1 MGRQI
6 VVLDAPSNLGLRP
19 PAPGVVPGV
28 YKLAGA
34 LRDQGIVARLGAAD
48 GGVVTPPRYL
58 PDADGKAVR
67 NGDAIAAYARLLA
80 DRVQHAV
87 DSSAF
92 PLVLGGDCSIL
103 LGDLLALRRRGR
115 YGLAFLDGHLDF
127 RHPGNSPTIG
137 AAAGEDLALA
147 TGRGEDRLTNLE
159 GLRPLI
165 RDEDVIALGA
175 RPGDEHAAEVR
186 GAGITV
192 VDMAD
197 VGRLGAAAAGRTI
210 VEALARKDIA
220 GYWVH
225 LDADILDA
233 ALLPAV
239 DSPEPGGLTFDDLS
253 DLLRALLSSESAVG
267 LEITVFDPDLDPDGR
282 LAHLFTDAIVAGFLP
297 LPTGTRPTQTRPT
310 ASVSRR

>member
-1 MGRQI
+1 MNRRI

-48 GGVVTPPRYL
+48 SGVVTPPRYL
-58 PDADGKAVR
+58 PDADGRTVR
-67 NGDAIAAYARLLA
+67 NGDAIVAYSRRLA
-80 DRVQHAV
+80 DRVGRAV
-87 DSSAF
+87 DGGAF

-115 YGLAFLDGHLDF
+115 YGLVFLDGHLDF
-127 RHPGNSPTIG
+127 RHPGNSAAIG
-137 AAAGEDLALA
+137 SAAGEDLALA
-147 TGRGEDRLTNLE
+147 TGRGEARLADLE
-159 GLRPLI
+159 GLRPLV
-165 RDEDVIALGA
+165 RDEDVIALGS
-175 RPGDEHAAEVR
+175 RPEDEHAAEARGTGIKVVDTAEIGRR
-186 GAGITV
+186 GAAETGRAIVATLER
-192 VDMAD
+192 AD
-197 VGRLGAAAAGRTI
+197 L
-210 VEALARKDIA
+210 A

-239 DSPEPGGLTFDDLS
+239 DSPEPGGLTFGDLS
-253 DLLRALLSSESAVG
+253 GLLRALLGSASAVG

-282 LAHLFTDAIVAGFLP
+282 LARLFADAIVGGFSP
-297 LPTGTRPTQTRPT
+297 APG
-310 ASVSRR
+310 